1 MDDEGFLWI
10 EGRKKDMIISGA
22 ENIYPIE
29 IERTIS
35 GMPEVREVSVI
46 GVPDELWGESVAAFI
61 VREPDSGVD
70 AAAVIEYCRKHL
82 ASYKKPKHV
91 RFVDALPRTTVNKVS
106 KAALRL
112 NFR

>member
-1 MDDEGFLWI
+1 
-10 EGRKKDMIISGA
+10 
-22 ENIYPIE
+22 
-29 IERTIS
+29 
-35 GMPEVREVSVI
+35 VI
-46 GVPDELWGESVAAFI
+46 GVPDELWGESVAAFV
-61 VREPDSGVD
+61 VREPGSAID
-70 AAAVIEYCRKHL
+70 AAAVIEHCKQHL